1 MTPGIKRVLGVAS
14 VAWSALA
21 CSGSAAPVDAGA
33 DGASATHVTGLVG
46 GMAFAA
52 QDAVFTN
59 ARAKGLGFSGTST
72 VVLVATFGT
81 VCSNEAANSGVKGG
95 RSIFLGLAMND
106 AAGAAAP
113 VSGTGV
119 FVVGPGSDA
128 QMPGAR
134 AQLFYQRN
142 GDDCLKTE
150 SHSASGGQVTITE
163 VATSTL
169 AGDFDV
175 VLADTNE
182 HVTGSF
188 VAASCASFDPNR
200 TPTATCL

>member
-1 MTPGIKRVLGVAS
+1 M
-14 VAWSALA
+14 WSALA
-21 CSGSAAPVDAGA
+21 CSAKSAGTADAGA
-33 DGASATHVTGLVG
+33 DGAPTTQVTGIVG

-52 QDAVFTN
+52 EDAVFTS

-72 VVLVATFGT
+72 VVLVADFGS
-81 VCSNEAANSGVKGG
+81 VCSNEGANAGVKGG

-113 VSGTGV
+113 VSGSGV

-128 QMPGAR
+128 QMPGAH
-134 AQLFYQRN
+134 AQLFYQRD
-142 GDDCLKTE
+142 GDNCLKTE
-150 SHSASGGQVTITE
+150 AHSALSGQVRITH
-163 VATSTL
+163 VAASTL

-200 TPTATCL
+200 TPATTCM

>member
-1 MTPGIKRVLGVAS
+1 VAS
-14 VAWSALA
+14 VIWSALA
-21 CSGSAAPVDAGA
+21 CSAKIPGPTDSGA
-33 DGASATHVTGLVG
+33 DGPPTTQVTGIVG

-52 QDAVFTN
+52 QDAVFTS

-72 VVLVATFGT
+72 AVLVADFGS
-81 VCSNEAANSGVKGG
+81 VCSNEGANAGVKNG

-113 VSGTGV
+113 VSGSGA

-128 QMPGAR
+128 QMTGAR
-134 AQLFYQRN
+134 AQLFYQRY
-142 GDDCLKTE
+142 GDDCLRTE
-150 SHSASGGQVTITE
+150 SHSALSGQVKITE
-163 VATSTL
+163 ATAATL
-169 AGDFDV
+169 AGTFDV

-188 VAASCASFDPNR
+188 LAASCASFDPNR
-200 TPTATCL
+200 TPAATCM